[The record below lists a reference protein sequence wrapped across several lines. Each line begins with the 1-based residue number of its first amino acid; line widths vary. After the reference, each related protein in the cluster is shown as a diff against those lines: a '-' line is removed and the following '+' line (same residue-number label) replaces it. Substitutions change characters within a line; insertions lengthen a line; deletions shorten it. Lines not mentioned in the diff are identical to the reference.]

1 MRSKPRVK
9 RGAKYL
15 ACRFTAGF
23 YHRIIDEYRVMNT
36 GQLKTLLGQVKNDE
50 IGINEAIERL
60 RHLPF
65 EDLGFACID
74 HHRQIRRGFPEVIFC
89 PGKTPEQII
98 KIFETLAAKGNN
110 VLATRAEPDIFEAL
124 AKTNKF
130 PKARYEKLAK
140 AIVFEQKE
148 LIASKTVLPIVT
160 AGTADLPVASEAKVT
175 AEIMGQRTELIC
187 DVGVAGLH
195 RLLKHLPKLQSAN
208 VVIVVAGMEGA
219 LASVVGGLVSCPVI
233 AVPTSVGYGSSF
245 EGLSALLTM
254 INSCSAGVTV
264 VNIDNGFSAA
274 VTATLI
280 NKKIEANRKNM
291 K

>member
-1 MRSKPRVK
+1 
-9 RGAKYL
+9 
-15 ACRFTAGF
+15 
-23 YHRIIDEYRVMNT
+23 
-36 GQLKTLLGQVKNDE
+36 LLEQVKNGEISIDE
-50 IGINEAIERL
+50 AVEKL

-74 HHRQIRRGFPEVIFC
+74 HHRQIRRGFPEVIYC
-89 PGKTPEQII
+89 PGKTADQIV
-98 KIFETLAAKGNN
+98 KIFSSLAEKGNN
-110 VLATRAEPDIFEAL
+110 VLATRAEPDVFDTL

-130 PKARYEKLAK
+130 PDARYEKLAK
-140 AIVFEQKE
+140 AIVLEQKKLE
-148 LIASKTVLPIVT
+148 LSKTVIPIVT
-160 AGTADLPVASEAKVT
+160 AGTADIPVAAEAKVT

-195 RLLKHLPKLQSAN
+195 RLLSHLPKLQNAN
-208 VVIVVAGMEGA
+208 VIIVVAGMEGA

-233 AVPTSVGYGSSF
+233 AVPTSVGYGASF

-254 INSCSAGVTV
+254 LNSCAAGVTV

-280 NKKIEANRKNM
+280 NKKIEQQ
-291 K
+291 

>member
-1 MRSKPRVK
+1 LEHVRN
-9 RGAKYL
+9 GQ
-15 ACRFTAGF
+15 
-23 YHRIIDEYRVMNT
+23 IDIDQAVE
-36 GQLKTLLGQVKNDE
+36 E
-50 IGINEAIERL
+50 L

-89 PGKTPEQII
+89 PGKTTEHII
-98 KIFETLAAKGNN
+98 KIFESLAAKGNN
-110 VLATRAEPDIFEAL
+110 VLATRAKPDVFEAL
-124 AKTNKF
+124 VKTGKF
-130 PKARYEKLAK
+130 PNARYEELARS
-140 AIVFEQKE
+140 IVLEQKE
-148 LIASKTVLPIVT
+148 PPASKSVLPIVT
-160 AGTADLPVASEAKVT
+160 AGTADLPVASEAKIT
-175 AEIMGQRTELIC
+175 AEIMGQRTDLIC

-195 RLLKHLPKLQSAN
+195 RLFKHVPKLQNAN

-219 LASVVGGLVSCPVI
+219 LASVMGGLVSCPVI

-254 INSCSAGVTV
+254 LNSCASGVTA

-280 NKKIEANRKNM
+280 NRKIETKS

>member
-1 MRSKPRVK
+1 
-9 RGAKYL
+9 
-15 ACRFTAGF
+15 
-23 YHRIIDEYRVMNT
+23 
-36 GQLKTLLGQVKNDE
+36 LLEQVKSDE
-50 IGINEAIERL
+50 LSIDQAVEKL

-65 EDLGFACID
+65 EDLGFACVD

-89 PGKTPEQII
+89 PGKTTEHII
-98 KIFETLAAKGNN
+98 QIFESLAARGNN
-110 VLATRAEPDIFEAL
+110 VLATRAKPDVFEAL

-130 PKARYEKLAK
+130 PAVRYDKLAR
-140 AIVFEQKE
+140 AIILEQKE
-148 LIASKTVLPIVT
+148 PPASKTVLPIVT
-160 AGTADLPVASEAKVT
+160 AGTADLPVATEAKVT

-195 RLLKHLPKLQSAN
+195 RLFKHLPKLQKAN

-219 LASVVGGLVSCPVI
+219 LASVVGGLMSCPVI
-233 AVPTSVGYGSSF
+233 AVPTSVGYGSAF

-254 INSCSAGVTV
+254 LNSCASGVTA

-280 NKKIEANRKNM
+280 NKKIEASTQNADSQ
-291 K
+291 